1 MKTMLSG
8 KSAVITGGSKGIG
21 AAIAQSFAEN
31 GAEVL
36 IVARTEADLR
46 ETAKRIRAET
56 GARVETLATDLR
68 EAAAP
73 AAAVAAAVKAF
84 GKLDI
89 VVNNAGA
96 TKRADF
102 FELTD
107 EDFVD
112 GFALKFFSMMRMT
125 KAAWPHLIDA
135 RGSILNIIGVGARYG
150 APEFTIGGPV
160 NSACHNF
167 TKAMAERGRAD
178 GVRVNAI
185 NPGPVRTP
193 RLQRTIERMMADRGI
208 TQAEAMDQ
216 VRNNFQATR
225 VGEPEDIA
233 NLALFVTS
241 AKGDLLHGSVI
252 DMDGGAIKAL

>member
-1 MKTMLSG
+1 MLSG
-8 KSAVITGGSKGIG
+8 KSAVITGGSMGIG
-21 AAIAQSFAEN
+21 AAIAEIFAEN
-31 GAEVL
+31 GADVM
-36 IVARTEADLR
+36 IVARTEATLL
-46 ETAKRIRAET
+46 ETADRIRAKT
-56 GARVETLATDLR
+56 CRTVETLATDLR
-68 EAAAP
+68 DPEAP
-73 AAAVAAAVKAF
+73 AAVVEAARAAF

-125 KAAWPHLIDA
+125 KAAWPGLIETS
-135 RGSILNIIGVGARYG
+135 GSVLNIIGVGARYG

-193 RLQRTIERMMADRGI
+193 RLQRNIERMMAEHGI
-208 TQAEAMDQ
+208 TQAEAMDR
-216 VRNNFQATR
+216 VRANFQATR

-233 NLALFVTS
+233 HLALFVTS

-252 DMDGGAIKAL
+252 DMDGGAVKAL

>member
-1 MKTMLSG
+1 MLSG
-8 KSAVITGGSKGIG
+8 KKAIITGGSQGIG
-21 AAIAQSFAEN
+21 AAIAETFSEN
-31 GAEVL
+31 GAEVM
-36 IVARTEADLR
+36 IVARTEAALE
-46 ETAKRIRAET
+46 ETASRIRART
-56 GARVETLATDLR
+56 GQAVETLAIDLR
-68 EAAAP
+68 EPDAP
-73 AAAVAAAVKAF
+73 ASAVEAATRAF

-125 KAAWPHLIDA
+125 RAAWPHLIESA
-135 RGSILNIIGVGARYG
+135 GSILNIIGVGARYG

-193 RLQRTIERMMADRGI
+193 RLQRTLERMMVERGI
-208 TQAEAMDQ
+208 SETEAMDQ
-216 VRNNFQATR
+216 VRTNFQATR

-241 AKGDLLHGSVI
+241 PKGDLLHGAII

>member
-1 MKTMLSG
+1 MLSG
-8 KSAVITGGSKGIG
+8 KSAVITGGSMGIG
-21 AAIAQSFAEN
+21 AAIAETFAEN
-31 GAEVL
+31 GADVM
-36 IVARTEADLR
+36 IVARTEAALA
-46 ETAKRIRAET
+46 ETAGRIREKT
-56 GARVETLATDLR
+56 GRAVEILATDLR
-68 EAAAP
+68 DAEAP
-73 AAAVAAAVKAF
+73 AAAVEAARGAF

-125 KAAWPHLIDA
+125 KAAWPGLIET

-193 RLQRTIERMMADRGI
+193 RLQRNIERMMAERGI
-208 TQAEAMDQ
+208 TQDEAMDQ
-216 VRNNFQATR
+216 VHANFQATR

-252 DMDGGAIKAL
+252 DMDGGAVKAL

>member
-1 MKTMLSG
+1 
-8 KSAVITGGSKGIG
+8 
-21 AAIAQSFAEN
+21 
-31 GAEVL
+31 
-36 IVARTEADLR
+36 
-46 ETAKRIRAET
+46 
-56 GARVETLATDLR
+56 
-68 EAAAP
+68 
-73 AAAVAAAVKAF
+73 
-84 GKLDI
+84 
-89 VVNNAGA
+89 
-96 TKRADF
+96 
-102 FELTD
+102 
-107 EDFVD
+107 
-112 GFALKFFSMMRMT
+112 LKFFSMMRMT
-125 KAAWPHLIDA
+125 KAAWPGLMA
-135 RGSILNIIGVGARYG
+135 TGGSVLNIIGVGARYG

-193 RLQRTIERMMADRGI
+193 RLQRNIERMMAERGI
-208 TQAEAMDQ
+208 TQAEAMDAI
-216 VRNNFQATR
+216 RANFQATR

>member
-1 MKTMLSG
+1 MLSG
-8 KSAVITGGSKGIG
+8 KSAIITGGSQGIG
-21 AAIAQSFAEN
+21 AAIASAFVEN
-31 GAEVL
+31 GAEAM
-36 IVARTEADLR
+36 IVARTQATLEETAASIRARTGRDIEILARDLR
-46 ETAKRIRAET
+46 EP
-56 GARVETLATDLR
+56 D
-68 EAAAP
+68 AP
-73 AAAVAAAVKAF
+73 ADAVAAATRAF

-125 KAAWPHLIDA
+125 KAAWPGLIDTK
-135 RGSILNIIGVGARYG
+135 GSILNIIGVGARYG

-193 RLQRTIERMMADRGI
+193 RLQRTLGRMMTERGI
-208 TQAEAMDQ
+208 TQEEAMDQ
-216 VRNNFQATR
+216 VRDAFQATR

-233 NLALFVTS
+233 NLALFVAS
-241 AKGDLLHGSVI
+241 SKGDLLHGAVI

>member
-1 MKTMLSG
+1 MLSG
-8 KSAVITGGSKGIG
+8 KSAVITGGSQGIG
-21 AAIAQSFAEN
+21 AAIAEIFAEN
-31 GAEVL
+31 GAEVMV
-36 IVARTEADLR
+36 IARTGSVLE
-46 ETAKRIRAET
+46 ETAAKIRAKT
-56 GARVETLATDLR
+56 GRRVETLASDLR
-68 EAAAP
+68 EPEAP
-73 AAAVAAAVKAF
+73 QAAVAAAIRAF

-107 EDFVD
+107 DDFID
-112 GFALKFFSMMRMT
+112 GFALKFFSMMRT
-125 KAAWPHLIDA
+125 TRAAWPHLIETG
-135 RGSILNIIGVGARYG
+135 GSILNIIGVGARYG

-193 RLQRTIERMMADRGI
+193 RLQRTLERMMADRGL
-208 TQAEAMDQ
+208 TEAGAMDQ
-216 VRNNFQATR
+216 VRSAFQATR
-225 VGEPEDIA
+225 IGEPEDIA

-241 AKGDLLHGSVI
+241 PKGDLLHGAVI

>member
-1 MKTMLSG
+1 MLSG
-8 KSAVITGGSKGIG
+8 RSAIITGGSQGIG
-21 AAIAQSFAEN
+21 AAIAESFVEN
-31 GAEVL
+31 GADVM
-36 IVARTEADLR
+36 IVARTQSVLEETAEGIRAKTGRTVEILASDLR
-46 ETAKRIRAET
+46 EP
-56 GARVETLATDLR
+56 D
-68 EAAAP
+68 AP
-73 AAAVAAAVKAF
+73 AAAVAAAMRAF

-125 KAAWPHLIDA
+125 KAAWPGLIDTK
-135 RGSILNIIGVGARYG
+135 GSILNIIGVGARYG

-193 RLQRTIERMMADRGI
+193 RLQRTLERMMAEHGI
-208 TQAEAMDQ
+208 TLEEAMDR
-216 VRNNFQATR
+216 VRAAFQATR

-241 AKGDLLHGSVI
+241 PKGDLLHGAVI

>member
-1 MKTMLSG
+1 MLSG
-8 KSAVITGGSKGIG
+8 KSAVITGGSQGIG
-21 AAIAQSFAEN
+21 AAIAESFAEN
-31 GAEVL
+31 GADVM
-36 IVARTEADLR
+36 IVARTEAVLA
-46 ETAKRIRAET
+46 ETADRIREKT
-56 GARVETLATDLR
+56 GRKVEILATDLR
-68 EAAAP
+68 DAEAP
-73 AAAVAAAVKAF
+73 AAAVEAASKAF

-125 KAAWPHLIDA
+125 KAAWPGLIETG
-135 RGSILNIIGVGARYG
+135 GSVLNIIGVGARYG

-193 RLQRTIERMMADRGI
+193 RLQRNIERMMAERGI
-208 TQAEAMDQ
+208 TQAEAMDEI
-216 VRNNFQATR
+216 RANFQATR

>member
-1 MKTMLSG
+1 MLSG
-8 KSAVITGGSKGIG
+8 KSAVITGGSQGIG
-21 AAIAQSFAEN
+21 AAIAESFAEN
-31 GAEVL
+31 GADVM
-36 IVARTEADLR
+36 IVARTEAVLA
-46 ETAKRIRAET
+46 ETAGRIREKT
-56 GARVETLATDLR
+56 GRKVEILATDLR
-68 EAAAP
+68 DAEAP
-73 AAAVAAAVKAF
+73 AAAAEAASKAF

-125 KAAWPHLIDA
+125 KAAWPGLIETG
-135 RGSILNIIGVGARYG
+135 GSVLNIIGVGARYG

-193 RLQRTIERMMADRGI
+193 RLQRNIERMMAERGI
-208 TQAEAMDQ
+208 TQAEAMDEI
-216 VRNNFQATR
+216 RANFQATR